1 MSLSVRRFPD
11 TITRERGTPGH
22 RNEHGEWVPG
32 TVEETEFRASVQP
45 LTLEDS
51 NDVGGVSVSERLSVL
66 VPVAGALVAAFDDST
81 ADKVEVDGLEY
92 TVEST
97 QSWRNHHTRA
107 IVIRET

>member
-1 MSLSVRRFPD
+1 MNSANGCQVHWKKPNS
-11 TITRERGTPGH
+11 G
-22 RNEHGEWVPG
+22 
-32 TVEETEFRASVQP
+32 ASVQP

-66 VPVAGALVAAFDDST
+66 VPVAGALAAAFEDST
-81 ADKVEVDGLEY
+81 ADTIEVGSLEY

-97 QSWRNHHTRA
+97 QSWRNHTRA

>member
-1 MSLSVRRFPD
+1 MSLSARRFPD
-11 TITRERGTPGH
+11 SITRKRGTPGH
-22 RNEHGEWVPG
+22 RNEFGEWVPG
-32 TVEETEFRASVQP
+32 TLEETEFRASVQP

-51 NDVGGVSVSERLSVL
+51 NNAGGVAVSERLSVL

-81 ADKVEVDGLEY
+81 ADKAEIDGLEY

-97 QSWRNHHTRA
+97 QSWRRNHTRA